1 MTFVKSIFVCVNV
14 ININQ
19 KLVIG
24 ICTQKE
30 TKNFTIIQCLE
41 NTKIN
46 ISWKLYVS
54 NVIYFQTRICV
65 VYILIFRFW

>member
-30 TKNFTIIQCLE
+30 TKNLTIIQCLE

-46 ISWKLYVS
+46 IS
-54 NVIYFQTRICV
+54 
-65 VYILIFRFW
+65 